1 MFAERRSEMDKQS
14 LPSIEKF
21 AAYLDGKLSPD
32 EMQQFSQLA
41 EHNDALRQLLDASAR
56 LDELMTGSTEMELPD
71 EITNSEFELPDL
83 DNIDDSSSAGDSF
96 LDLDNLYIVE
106 DIDLDDSLDSELE
119 TSQNNNIMEEIL
131 RSRYETTGEH
141 GENVSDPVYV
151 RQPDDHSCALRSQ
164 QIVLRDFGIDIPFK
178 DLERIALD
186 AGVYSN
192 EGTYTYDIGKVLEL
206 AGVGMHQV
214 PGSSFYDLTNELA
227 QGHRVIVSV
236 DADELWYNDSFTDKL
251 KNWLNDAFT
260 VQGGNHALIVAGVEV
275 NPNNPKDINVVLTDP
290 GTGDLRI
297 EYPINQFMSAW
308 RDSNCFMA
316 ATNDPAPYQ
325 YDIASGK
332 EIPSNFLVEQH
343 INDFIANNS
352 YQLSPD
358 MINIPD
364 GYQPA
369 FTGHLDL
376 VGDMTF
382 DDFNDSFNAHMASI
396 EPLSFSSVKELIEE
410 QVRKHLDAIEDEEV
424 NKDNEVLYTNGIT
437 GETTGSVG
445 ADSGSESTGGVGTD
459 CGSDNPDDL
468 DSPTDDINEET
479 IGGVGTDSGEGS
491 GGVGSDSGESSG
503 GVGSESEEDEDS
515 DDEVDF

>member
-1 MFAERRSEMDKQS
+1 MDKQS

-21 AAYLDGKLSPD
+21 ASFLDGNFSQD
-32 EMQQFSQLA
+32 EMQQFFDLA
-41 EHNDALRQLLDASAR
+41 DKNAALRQLIKASSIIDDALSSVKEQ
-56 LDELMTGSTEMELPD
+56 DSQFPD

-119 TSQNNNIMEEIL
+119 TSKNNNIMEELL

-214 PGSSFYDLTNELA
+214 PGSSLYDLTNELA
-227 QGHRVIVSV
+227 HGHRVIVSV

-325 YDIASGK
+325 YDIVSGK
-332 EIPSNFLVEQH
+332 EIPSNFMVEQH
-343 INDFIANNS
+343 INEFIANNS

-369 FTGHLDL
+369 FTGHFDL

-382 DDFNDSFNAHMASI
+382 DEFNDSFNAHMASI

-410 QVRKHLDAIEDEEV
+410 QVRKHLDGIEDEEV
-424 NKDNEVLYTNGIT
+424 NKDNEVSYTNGIT

-445 ADSGSESTGGVGTD
+445 ADSGETTGGVGTSF
-459 CGSDNPDDL
+459 GSDNPDDL
-468 DSPTDDINEET
+468 DPPSDYIIGET
-479 IGGVGTDSGEGS
+479 TGGVGTDSGEGS

-503 GVGSESEEDEDS
+503 GVGSDSEEDDDS
-515 DDEVDF
+515 DDETDN